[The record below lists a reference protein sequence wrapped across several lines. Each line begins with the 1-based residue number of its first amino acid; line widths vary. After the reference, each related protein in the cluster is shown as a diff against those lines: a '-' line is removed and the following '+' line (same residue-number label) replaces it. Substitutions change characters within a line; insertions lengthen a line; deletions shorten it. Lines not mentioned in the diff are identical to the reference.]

1 MMDKSH
7 AKAQRREG
15 KEPDLLPER
24 ELPLPLEGV
33 RVLDLSRVLA
43 GPYCTMM
50 LGDLGADVIK
60 VERPGT
66 GDDTRQWGPPFAAGE
81 SAYYLCC
88 NRNKRSLTLNLKTK
102 AGREIAARLAEQSD
116 VLVENFLPGTLDG
129 WGLSYSELARR
140 NPRLI
145 YCSITGFGQT
155 GPRRDEP
162 GYDIMIQAMAGAMS
176 ITGEADGPPMKLG
189 VAISDI
195 TAGIFAGNAILAALY
210 ARERTGAGQQIDMAL
225 FDSTI
230 AWLANVG
237 SNYLVSGAVP
247 HRQGTAHPNIV
258 PYQAFEASDES
269 LIIAV
274 GNDAQ
279 FLKFCATIGR
289 ADLVADPRFTT
300 NALRVH
306 NRESLIPLLTAE
318 IARRPAA
325 EWLQKLEVAGVPC
338 GPVNTLD
345 RVFND
350 PQTTAR
356 DMLIEV
362 AHSTIGPLKLAGSPL
377 KLSGADPP
385 RRPPPLLGEH
395 THEVLADVLNVTD
408 DEIRALRDAGV
419 I

>member
-1 MMDKSH
+1 MT
-7 AKAQRREG
+7 AG
-15 KEPDLLPER
+15 N
-24 ELPLPLEGV
+24 LPLQSV

-50 LGDLGADVIK
+50 LGDLGAEVIK
-60 VERPGT
+60 VERPGL

-88 NRNKRSLTLNLKTK
+88 NRNKHSLTLNLKSDT
-102 AGREIAARLAEQSD
+102 GREIAARLAERCD

-129 WGLSYSELARR
+129 WGLSYAALSQR
-140 NPRLI
+140 NPKLV

-162 GYDIMIQAMAGAMS
+162 GYDIMIQAQAGVMN
-176 ITGEADGPPMKLG
+176 ITGESNGPPMKVG

-195 TAGIFAGNAILAALY
+195 TSGMFACNAILAALY
-210 ARERTGAGQQIDMAL
+210 ARERTGKGDRIDVAL

-237 SNYLVSGAVP
+237 SNYLVSGVVP
-247 HRQGTAHPNIV
+247 QRQGTAHPNIV
-258 PYQAFEASDES
+258 PYQAFEAADTS

-274 GNDAQ
+274 GNDGQ
-279 FLKFCATIGR
+279 FVRFCAVLGR
-289 ADLVADPRFTT
+289 TDLAADARFKT
-300 NALRVH
+300 NALRVE
-306 NRESLIPLLTAE
+306 NRQALIPLMAAE

-325 EWLQKLEVAGVPC
+325 EWLQELEQAGIPC
-338 GPVNTLD
+338 GPVNSID
-345 RVFND
+345 QVFAD

-362 AHSTIGPLKLAGSPL
+362 PHPTIGPLKLAGSPL
-377 KLSGADPP
+377 KMSSLSQPP

-395 THEVLADVLNVTD
+395 TDQVLANVLQISPA
-408 DEIRALRDAGV
+408 EIQQLRDSGV
-419 I
+419 V

>member
-1 MMDKSH
+1 M
-7 AKAQRREG
+7 
-15 KEPDLLPER
+15 
-24 ELPLPLEGV
+24 PLPLENI

-43 GPYCTMM
+43 GPYCTML
-50 LGDLGADVIK
+50 LGDLGAEVLK

-88 NRNKRSLTLNLKTK
+88 NRNKQSLTINLKSP
-102 AGREIAARLAEQSD
+102 AGRDLVARLAD
-116 VLVENFLPGTLDG
+116 RADILVENFLPGTLDA
-129 WGLSYSELARR
+129 WGLSYAALSQR
-140 NPRLI
+140 NARLI

-162 GYDIMIQAMAGAMS
+162 GYDIMIQALGGVMS

-195 TAGIFAGNAILAALY
+195 TAGMFACQSILAALY
-210 ARERTGAGQQIDMAL
+210 AREKTGKGDRIDTAL

-258 PYQAFEASDES
+258 PYQAFAAADDS

-274 GNDAQ
+274 GNDPQ
-279 FLKFCATIGR
+279 FVNFCGVIGHPELATD
-289 ADLVADPRFTT
+289 ARFVT
-300 NALRVH
+300 NAQRVA
-306 NRESLIPLLTAE
+306 NRDALIPPIAAE
-318 IARRPAA
+318 IAKEPAA
-325 EWLQKLEVAGVPC
+325 VWLKRLEQSAIPC
-338 GPVNTLD
+338 GPVHTID
-345 RVFND
+345 QVFAD
-350 PQTTAR
+350 PQTIAR

-362 AHSTIGPLKLAGSPL
+362 AHPTIGPLKLAGTPL
-377 KLSGADPP
+377 KLASLTNPP

-395 THEVLADVLNVTD
+395 THQVLSGILQLTAP
-408 DEIRALRDAGV
+408 EIDRLRKDGV

>member
-1 MMDKSH
+1 M
-7 AKAQRREG
+7 
-15 KEPDLLPER
+15 
-24 ELPLPLEGV
+24 PLPLEGV

-88 NRNKRSLTLNLKTK
+88 NRNKLSLSLNLKSD
-102 AGREIAARLAEQSD
+102 AGRDIAARLAERSD
-116 VLVENFLPGTLDG
+116 VFVENFLPGTLAG
-129 WGLSYSELARR
+129 WGLSYAELARQ

-162 GYDIMIQAMAGAMS
+162 GYDIMIQAMAGVMS
-176 ITGEADGPPMKLG
+176 ITGESDGPPMKLG
-189 VAISDI
+189 VAISDL

-210 ARERTGAGQQIDMAL
+210 ARERTGLGGQIDMAL

-237 SNYLVSGAVP
+237 SNYLVTGSVP

-258 PYQAFEASDES
+258 PYQAFQAGDES

-279 FLKFCATIGR
+279 FTRFCSAIGR
-289 ADLVADPRFTT
+289 AGLAADPRFTT
-300 NALRVH
+300 NALRVQ
-306 NRESLIPLLTAE
+306 NRSALIPLLAAE

-325 EWLQKLEVAGVPC
+325 EWLKALEQAGVPC

-345 RVFND
+345 RVFAD
-350 PQTTAR
+350 PQTAAR

-362 AHSTIGPLKLAGSPL
+362 PHPTIGPLKLAGSPL
-377 KLSGADPP
+377 KVGGAKPP

-395 THEVLADVLNVTD
+395 TNEVLADVLKMTD
-408 DEIRALRDAGV
+408 DEIRELRKSGV
-419 I
+419 V

>member
-1 MMDKSH
+1 MTAGS
-7 AKAQRREG
+7 
-15 KEPDLLPER
+15 
-24 ELPLPLEGV
+24 LPLQDV

-50 LGDLGADVIK
+50 LGDLGAEVIK
-60 VERPGT
+60 VERPGL

-88 NRNKRSLTLNLKTK
+88 NRNKQSLTLNLKSA
-102 AGREIAARLAEQSD
+102 AGRDIAARLAERCD

-129 WGLSYSELARR
+129 WGLSYAALSQR
-140 NPRLI
+140 NPKLI

-162 GYDIMIQAMAGAMS
+162 GYDIMIQALAGVMS
-176 ITGEADGPPMKLG
+176 ITGETAGPPMKVG
-189 VAISDI
+189 VAISDV
-195 TAGIFAGNAILAALY
+195 TSGMFACNAILAALY
-210 ARERTGAGQQIDMAL
+210 ARERTGKGDRVDVAL

-247 HRQGTAHPNIV
+247 QRQGTAHPNIV
-258 PYQAFEASDES
+258 PYQAFAAADTS

-274 GNDAQ
+274 GNDGQ
-279 FLKFCATIGR
+279 FVKFCECLGR
-289 ADLVADPRFTT
+289 ADLAGDPRFKT
-300 NALRVH
+300 NALRVE
-306 NRESLIPLLTAE
+306 NREALLPPVESE
-318 IARRPAA
+318 IARRPAG
-325 EWLQKLEVAGVPC
+325 EWLQTLELAGIPC
-338 GPVNTLD
+338 GPVNSVD
-345 RVFND
+345 RVFAD

-362 AHSTIGPLKLAGSPL
+362 PHPTIGPLKLAGTPL
-377 KLSGADPP
+377 KMASLNHPP

-395 THEVLADVLNVTD
+395 TDQVLANMLNLTA
-408 DEIRALRDAGV
+408 DEIRQLRDTGIV
-419 I
+419 